1 MRASDLV
8 LLSTRKKIPRAESYY
23 KQNKSRH
30 TALRSQAN
38 FYLKRRNEMSS
49 KRRIA
54 FGMIWQVAGTQTIE
68 IPDEL
73 DVTDRNAVT
82 AYLKENW
89 EKNPDSC

>member
-1 MRASDLV
+1 
-8 LLSTRKKIPRAESYY
+8 
-23 KQNKSRH
+23 
-30 TALRSQAN
+30 
-38 FYLKRRNEMSS
+38 MSS